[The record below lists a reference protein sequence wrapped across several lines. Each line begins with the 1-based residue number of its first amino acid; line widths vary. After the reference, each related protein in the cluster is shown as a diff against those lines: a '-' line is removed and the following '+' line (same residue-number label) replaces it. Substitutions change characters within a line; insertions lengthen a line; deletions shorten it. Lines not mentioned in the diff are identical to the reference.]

1 MAKHVL
7 SIEIGTLVT
16 KIVEIDYKKK
26 NPHVYRAVSFA
37 TPEGVIEDGVIR
49 DKDVLAVA
57 FRNELAEAGM
67 KERNVVFSIASSK
80 IATREVTLPN
90 VKENKIGALVQATAQ
105 EYFPIDLNDYTL
117 AYSLLETIKEGK
129 DKSYKVL
136 LLAAPDDLVDNY
148 YNFAKEMDFNI
159 EALDYFGNG
168 SMQVLKKE
176 IVLDYCA
183 CIQISGNTT
192 MINFMN
198 EGQQLMQRTIPQ
210 GIFNVAE
217 AMVLSE
223 DCMIEDMDTACEALC
238 RDKLVCRSLDYRGL
252 DDDDSIVSARMT
264 EEQWRQQEASKSA
277 RKVVTDAIGE
287 ILLSVDRVIDFF
299 KSKYQGV
306 ELTRI
311 YITGMGSK
319 VAGIEELFQ
328 SVLNVETQR
337 MEHLV
342 NVSFPRHFSEG
353 LYNQT
358 EYIAV
363 IGAAIGP
370 VGFKS
375 KNAAVAGAGADG
387 LRNAQLVFGLAV
399 ICAVAMSAFSLVTY
413 NTEKTRNDDLN
424 ARKASLSSINQV
436 FEENEG
442 IKSVYDQ
449 VNNLQT
455 STETQNENLNGLL
468 KQLEGSL
475 PRTMTVTFMQSSQDG
490 INLTITS
497 ETDISIARMLM
508 NLEALEM
515 RNKDGQMIPVLT
527 NISIPSVTASEED
540 DGSTVYNFTVS
551 AQYYQA
557 AQAAKAA
564 EEQKAAAA
572 AAENANTSDGTNN
585 N

>member
-7 SIEIGTLVT
+7 SIEIGTQVT

-67 KERNVVFSIASSK
+67 KEKSVVFSIASSK

-105 EYFPIDLNDYTL
+105 EYFPIDLTDYTL

-129 DKSYKVL
+129 EKSYKVL

-217 AMVLSE
+217 AMVLSNE
-223 DCMIEDMDTACEALC
+223 CMIEDMDTACEALC

-252 DDDDSIVSARMT
+252 DDDESIVSARMT
-264 EEQWRQQEASKSA
+264 EEQWKQQEASKSS

-287 ILLSVDRVIDFF
+287 ILLSVLRVIDFF

-306 ELTRI
+306 ELTSI
-311 YITGMGSK
+311 YITGMGCK
-319 VAGIEELFQ
+319 VAGIEELFENE
-328 SVLNVETQR
+328 LNIPTQR

-363 IGAAIGP
+363 VGAAIAP

-375 KNAAVAGAGADG
+375 KNVASSGAGADA

-399 ICAVAMSAFSLVTY
+399 ICAIAMSAFSFLQY
-413 NTEKTRNDDLN
+413 NTEKQKNDDLN
-424 ARKASLSSINQV
+424 ARKQSLAYINSV

-442 IKSVYDQ
+442 IKNVYDQ
-449 VNNLQT
+449 VNTIYNA
-455 STETQNENLNGLL
+455 TETQNENLNSLI
-468 KQLEGSL
+468 KQLEANL
-475 PRTMTVTFMQSSQDG
+475 PRTMTVSYLQSSQDG
-490 INLTITS
+490 INMTITS

-508 NLEALEM
+508 NLESMEM
-515 RNKDGQMIPVLT
+515 QNKDGQKIPVLT
-527 NISIPSVTASEED
+527 NISIPSVAASDAD
-540 DGSTVYNFTVS
+540 DGSTEYNFTVT
-551 AQYYQA
+551 AQYYQVAMAQSQEADASGA
-557 AQAAKAA
+557 A
-564 EEQKAAAA
+564 
-572 AAENANTSDGTNN
+572 N
-585 N
+585 

>member
-1 MAKHVL
+1 
-7 SIEIGTLVT
+7 
-16 KIVEIDYKKK
+16 VEIDYKKK
-26 NPHVYRAVSFA
+26 TPHVYRAVSFA

-67 KERNVVFSIASSK
+67 KEKSVVFSIASSK

-105 EYFPIDLNDYTL
+105 EYFPIDLNEYTL

-129 DKSYKVL
+129 NKSYKVL

-183 CIQISGNTT
+183 CIQISGSTT

-210 GIFNVAE
+210 GVFNIAE
-217 AMVLSE
+217 SMVLSE
-223 DCMIEDMDTACEALC
+223 ECMFEDMDAACEALC
-238 RDKLVCRSLDYRGL
+238 RDRLVCRSLDYRGL
-252 DDDDSIVSARMT
+252 DDDESVVSARMT
-264 EEQWRQQEASKSA
+264 EEQWRQQEASKSS
-277 RKVVTDAIGE
+277 RRVVTDAVGE
-287 ILLSVDRVIDFF
+287 ILLSTLRVIDFF

-306 ELTRI
+306 ELSSI
-311 YITGMGSK
+311 YITGMGCK
-319 VAGIEELFQ
+319 VAGIDELFTNE
-328 SVLNVETQR
+328 LHIPTQR

-363 IGAAIGP
+363 VGAAMAP

-375 KNAAVAGAGADG
+375 KNVTNAGGGAEA
-387 LRNAQLVFGLAV
+387 LRNAQLIFGLAV
-399 ICAVAMSAFSLVTY
+399 IASVAMAGWSFLQYNTAQQKNDELTARKSSLEYINQIYDENQQISGVKTQVDSIYSNTVAQNELLNSLV
-413 NTEKTRNDDLN
+413 
-424 ARKASLSSINQV
+424 S
-436 FEENEG
+436 
-442 IKSVYDQ
+442 
-449 VNNLQT
+449 
-455 STETQNENLNGLL
+455 
-468 KQLEGSL
+468 QLEECL
-475 PRTMTVTFMQSSQDG
+475 PRTMTVSFLQSDDNG
-490 INLTITS
+490 ITMTLEST
-497 ETDISIARMLM
+497 TDISIARLLM
-508 NLEALEM
+508 NLKELTIDKSVLEEL
-515 RNKDGQMIPVLT
+515 DFVSEDSDFPDQIPVLD
-527 NISIPSVTASEED
+527 NITIPSVSASEGD
-540 DGSTVYNFTVS
+540 DGNDVYSFSVT
-551 AQYYQA
+551 ADYYLSSYQTML
-557 AQAAKAA
+557 A
-564 EEQKAAAA
+564 EQAAAA
-572 AAENANTSDGTNN
+572 AAATSTDTSDETE
-585 N
+585 

>member
-7 SIEIGTLVT
+7 SIEIGTQVT

-67 KERNVVFSIASSK
+67 KEKSVVFSIASSK

-129 DKSYKVL
+129 EKSYKVL

-217 AMVLSE
+217 AMVLSDE
-223 DCMIEDMDTACEALC
+223 CMIEDMDTACEALC

-252 DDDDSIVSARMT
+252 DDDESIVSARMT
-264 EEQWRQQEASKSA
+264 EEQWRQQEASKSS

-287 ILLSVDRVIDFF
+287 ILLSVLRVIDFF
-299 KSKYQGV
+299 KSKHQGV
-306 ELTRI
+306 ELTSI
-311 YITGMGSK
+311 YITGMGCK
-319 VAGIEELFQ
+319 VAGIEDLFENEL
-328 SVLNVETQR
+328 NIPTQR

-363 IGAAIGP
+363 VGAAIAP

-375 KNAAVAGAGADG
+375 KNVATSGSGAEA

-399 ICAVAMSAFSLVTY
+399 ICAIAMSAFAFLQY
-413 NTEKTRNDDLN
+413 NTEKQKNDDLN
-424 ARKASLSSINQV
+424 ARKQSLAYINSV

-442 IKSVYDQ
+442 IKNVYSQ
-449 VNNLQT
+449 VNSLYNA
-455 STETQNENLNGLL
+455 TETQNENLNSLI
-468 KQLEGSL
+468 KQLEANL
-475 PRTMTVTFMQSSQDG
+475 PRTMTVSFLQSNDDG
-490 INLTITS
+490 INMTITS

-508 NLEALEM
+508 NLESMEM
-515 RNKDGQMIPVLT
+515 VDKDGQKIPVLT
-527 NISIPSVTASEED
+527 NISIPSVTAADGD
-540 DGSTVYNFTVS
+540 DGSTVYNFSVS
-551 AQYYQA
+551 AQYYQVVQA
-557 AQAAKAA
+557 LVQEAANAIDQSAQASASP
-564 EEQKAAAA
+564 
-572 AAENANTSDGTNN
+572 AN
-585 N
+585 

>member
-551 AQYYQA
+551 AQYYQV

-572 AAENANTSDGTNN
+572 TAENANTSDGTNN

>member
-7 SIEIGTLVT
+7 SIEIGTQVT
-16 KIVEIDYKKK
+16 KIVDIDSKKK
-26 NPHVYRAVSFA
+26 NPHVYRAVRFA

-67 KERNVVFSIASSK
+67 KEKSVVFSIASSK

-105 EYFPIDLNDYTL
+105 EYFPIDLTDYTL

-129 DKSYKVL
+129 EKSYKVL

-217 AMVLSE
+217 AMVLSNE
-223 DCMIEDMDTACEALC
+223 CMIEDMDTACEALC

-252 DDDDSIVSARMT
+252 DDDESIVSARMT
-264 EEQWRQQEASKSA
+264 EEQWRQQEASKSS

-287 ILLSVDRVIDFF
+287 ILLSVLRVIDFF

-306 ELTRI
+306 ELTSI
-311 YITGMGSK
+311 YITGMGCK
-319 VAGIEELFQ
+319 VAGIEELFENE
-328 SVLNVETQR
+328 LNIPTQR

-363 IGAAIGP
+363 VGAAIAP

-375 KNAAVAGAGADG
+375 KNVTTSGAGADA

-399 ICAVAMSAFSLVTY
+399 ICAIAMSTFSFLQY
-413 NTEKTRNDDLN
+413 NTEKQKNDDLN
-424 ARKASLSSINQV
+424 ARKQSLSYINSV

-442 IKSVYDQ
+442 IKNVYSQ
-449 VNNLQT
+449 VSSLYNA
-455 STETQNENLNGLL
+455 TETQNENLNSLV
-468 KQLEGSL
+468 KQLEANL
-475 PRTMTVTFMQSSQDG
+475 PRTMTVSFLQSNDDG
-490 INLTITS
+490 INMTITS

-508 NLEALEM
+508 NLESMEM
-515 RNKDGQMIPVLT
+515 EDKDGQKIPVLT
-527 NISIPSVTASEED
+527 NISIPAVTAADAD
-540 DGSTVYNFTVS
+540 DGSTEYNFTVS
-551 AQYYQA
+551 AQYYQVVQ
-557 AQAAKAA
+557 AQAAQ
-564 EEQKAAAA
+564 EAAAGT
-572 AAENANTSDGTNN
+572 AN
-585 N
+585 

>member
-7 SIEIGTLVT
+7 SIEIGTQVT

-67 KERNVVFSIASSK
+67 KEKSVVFSIASSK

-129 DKSYKVL
+129 EKSYKVL

-217 AMVLSE
+217 AMVLSDE
-223 DCMIEDMDTACEALC
+223 CMIEDMDTACEALC

-252 DDDDSIVSARMT
+252 DDDESIVSARMT
-264 EEQWRQQEASKSA
+264 EEQWRQQEASKSS

-287 ILLSVDRVIDFF
+287 ILLSVLRVIDFF
-299 KSKYQGV
+299 KSKHQGV
-306 ELTRI
+306 ELTSI
-311 YITGMGSK
+311 YITGMGCK
-319 VAGIEELFQ
+319 VAGIEELFENE
-328 SVLNVETQR
+328 LNIPTQR

-363 IGAAIGP
+363 VGAAIAP

-375 KNAAVAGAGADG
+375 KNVASSGSGADA

-399 ICAVAMSAFSLVTY
+399 ICAIAMSAFAFLQY
-413 NTEKTRNDDLN
+413 NTEKQKNDDLN
-424 ARKASLSSINQV
+424 ARKQSLSYINSV

-442 IKSVYDQ
+442 IKNVYSQ
-449 VNNLQT
+449 VNSLYNA
-455 STETQNENLNGLL
+455 TETQNENLNSLI
-468 KQLEGSL
+468 KQLEANL
-475 PRTMTVTFMQSSQDG
+475 PRTMTVSFLQSNDDG
-490 INLTITS
+490 INMTITS

-508 NLEALEM
+508 NLESMEM
-515 RNKDGQMIPVLT
+515 VDKDGQKIPVLT
-527 NISIPSVTASEED
+527 NISIPSVTAADGD
-540 DGSTVYNFTVS
+540 DGSTVYNFSVS
-551 AQYYQA
+551 AQYYQVVQA
-557 AQAAKAA
+557 LAQ
-564 EEQKAAAA
+564 E
-572 AAENANTSDGTNN
+572 AENASAQSAQASASPAN
-585 N
+585 

>member
-67 KERNVVFSIASSK
+67 KEKNVVFSIASSK

-252 DDDDSIVSARMT
+252 DDDESIVSARMT

-319 VAGIEELFQ
+319 VVGIEELFQ

-475 PRTMTVTFMQSSQDG
+475 PRTMTVSFMQSSQDG

-551 AQYYQA
+551 AQYYQV

>member
-7 SIEIGTLVT
+7 SIEIGTQVT

-67 KERNVVFSIASSK
+67 KEKSVVFSIASSK

-129 DKSYKVL
+129 EKSYKVL

-217 AMVLSE
+217 AMVLRDE
-223 DCMIEDMDTACEALC
+223 CMIEDMDTACEALC

-252 DDDDSIVSARMT
+252 DDDESIVSARMT
-264 EEQWRQQEASKSA
+264 EEQWRQQEASKSS

-287 ILLSVDRVIDFF
+287 ILLSVLRVIDFF
-299 KSKYQGV
+299 KSKHQGV
-306 ELTRI
+306 ELTSI
-311 YITGMGSK
+311 YITGMGCK
-319 VAGIEELFQ
+319 VAGIEELFENE
-328 SVLNVETQR
+328 LNIPTQR

-363 IGAAIGP
+363 VGAAIAP

-375 KNAAVAGAGADG
+375 KNAESSGSGADA

-399 ICAVAMSAFSLVTY
+399 ICAIAMSAFAFLQY
-413 NTEKTRNDDLN
+413 NTEKQKNDDLN
-424 ARKASLSSINQV
+424 ARKQSLSYINSV

-442 IKSVYDQ
+442 IKNVYSQ
-449 VNNLQT
+449 VNSLYNA
-455 STETQNENLNGLL
+455 TETQNENLNSLI
-468 KQLEGSL
+468 KQLEANL
-475 PRTMTVTFMQSSQDG
+475 PRTMTVSFLQSNDDG
-490 INLTITS
+490 INMTITS

-508 NLEALEM
+508 NLESMEM
-515 RNKDGQMIPVLT
+515 VDKDGQKIPVLT
-527 NISIPSVTASEED
+527 NISIPSVTAADGD
-540 DGSTVYNFTVS
+540 DGSTVYNFSVS
-551 AQYYQA
+551 AQYYQVVQA
-557 AQAAKAA
+557 LAQ
-564 EEQKAAAA
+564 E
-572 AAENANTSDGTNN
+572 AENASAQSAQASASPAN
-585 N
+585 

>member
-67 KERNVVFSIASSK
+67 KEKNVVFSIASSK

-572 AAENANTSDGTNN
+572 AAENANTSNGTNN

>member
-7 SIEIGTLVT
+7 SIEIGTQVT

-67 KERNVVFSIASSK
+67 KEKSVVFSIASSK

-129 DKSYKVL
+129 EKSYKVL

-217 AMVLSE
+217 AMVLSDE
-223 DCMIEDMDTACEALC
+223 CMIEDMDTACEALC

-252 DDDDSIVSARMT
+252 DDDESIVSARMT
-264 EEQWRQQEASKSA
+264 EEQWRQQEASKSS

-287 ILLSVDRVIDFF
+287 ILLSVLRVIDFF
-299 KSKYQGV
+299 KSKHQGV
-306 ELTRI
+306 ELTSI
-311 YITGMGSK
+311 YITGMGCK
-319 VAGIEELFQ
+319 VAGIEDLFENEL
-328 SVLNVETQR
+328 NIPTQR

-363 IGAAIGP
+363 VGAAIAP

-375 KNAAVAGAGADG
+375 KNVATSGSGADA

-399 ICAVAMSAFSLVTY
+399 ICAIAMSAFAFLQY
-413 NTEKTRNDDLN
+413 NTEKQKNDDLN
-424 ARKASLSSINQV
+424 ARKQSLSYINSV

-442 IKSVYDQ
+442 IKNVYSQ
-449 VNNLQT
+449 VNSLYNA
-455 STETQNENLNGLL
+455 TETQNENLNSLI
-468 KQLEGSL
+468 KQLEANL
-475 PRTMTVTFMQSSQDG
+475 PRTMTVSFLQSNDDG
-490 INLTITS
+490 INMTITS

-508 NLEALEM
+508 NLESMEM
-515 RNKDGQMIPVLT
+515 VDKDGQKIPVLT
-527 NISIPSVTASEED
+527 NISIPSVTAADGD
-540 DGSTVYNFTVS
+540 DGSTVYNFSVS
-551 AQYYQA
+551 AQYYQVVQELVQEA
-557 AQAAKAA
+557 ANAIDQSAQASASP
-564 EEQKAAAA
+564 
-572 AAENANTSDGTNN
+572 AN
-585 N
+585 

>member
-7 SIEIGTLVT
+7 SIEIGTQVT

-67 KERNVVFSIASSK
+67 KEKSVVFSIASSK

-129 DKSYKVL
+129 EKSYKVL

-217 AMVLSE
+217 AMVLSDE
-223 DCMIEDMDTACEALC
+223 CMIEDMDTACEALC

-252 DDDDSIVSARMT
+252 DDDESIVSARMT
-264 EEQWRQQEASKSA
+264 EEQWRQQEASKSS

-287 ILLSVDRVIDFF
+287 ILLSVLRVIDFF
-299 KSKYQGV
+299 KSKHQGI
-306 ELTRI
+306 ELTSI
-311 YITGMGSK
+311 YITGMGCK
-319 VAGIEELFQ
+319 VAGIEDLFENEL
-328 SVLNVETQR
+328 NIPTQR

-363 IGAAIGP
+363 VGAAIAP

-375 KNAAVAGAGADG
+375 KNVSSSGAGADA

-399 ICAVAMSAFSLVTY
+399 ICAIAMSAFAFLQY
-413 NTEKTRNDDLN
+413 NTEKQKNDDLN
-424 ARKASLSSINQV
+424 ARKQSLAYINSV

-442 IKSVYDQ
+442 IKNVYSQ
-449 VNNLQT
+449 VNSLYNA
-455 STETQNENLNGLL
+455 TETQNENLNSLI
-468 KQLEGSL
+468 KQLEANL
-475 PRTMTVTFMQSSQDG
+475 PRTMTVSFLQSNDDG
-490 INLTITS
+490 INMTITS

-508 NLEALEM
+508 NLESMEM
-515 RNKDGQMIPVLT
+515 VDKDGQKIPVLT
-527 NISIPSVTASEED
+527 NISIPSVTAADGD
-540 DGSTVYNFTVS
+540 DGSTVYNFSVS
-551 AQYYQA
+551 AQYYQVVQA
-557 AQAAKAA
+557 MVQEAANAIDQSAQASASP
-564 EEQKAAAA
+564 
-572 AAENANTSDGTNN
+572 AN
-585 N
+585 

>member
-7 SIEIGTLVT
+7 SIEIGTQVT

-67 KERNVVFSIASSK
+67 KEKSVVFSIASSK

-129 DKSYKVL
+129 EKSYKVL

-217 AMVLSE
+217 AMVLSDE
-223 DCMIEDMDTACEALC
+223 CMIEDMDTACEALC

-252 DDDDSIVSARMT
+252 DDDESIVSARMT
-264 EEQWRQQEASKSA
+264 EEQWRQQEASKSS

-287 ILLSVDRVIDFF
+287 ILLSVLRVIDFF
-299 KSKYQGV
+299 KSKHQGV
-306 ELTRI
+306 ELTSI
-311 YITGMGSK
+311 YITGMGCK
-319 VAGIEELFQ
+319 VAGIEELFENE
-328 SVLNVETQR
+328 LNIPTQR

-363 IGAAIGP
+363 VGAAIAP

-375 KNAAVAGAGADG
+375 KNVASSGSGADA

-399 ICAVAMSAFSLVTY
+399 ICAIAMSAFAFLQY
-413 NTEKTRNDDLN
+413 NTEKQKNDDLN
-424 ARKASLSSINQV
+424 ARKQSLSYINSV

-442 IKSVYDQ
+442 IKNVYSQ
-449 VNNLQT
+449 VNSLYNA
-455 STETQNENLNGLL
+455 TETQNENLNSLI
-468 KQLEGSL
+468 KQLEANL
-475 PRTMTVTFMQSSQDG
+475 PRTMTVSFLQSNDDG
-490 INLTITS
+490 INMTITS

-508 NLEALEM
+508 NLESMEM
-515 RNKDGQMIPVLT
+515 VDKDGQKIPVLT
-527 NISIPSVTASEED
+527 NISIPSVTAADGD
-540 DGSTVYNFTVS
+540 DGSTVYNFSVS
-551 AQYYQA
+551 AQYYQVVQA
-557 AQAAKAA
+557 MVQEAANAIDQSAQASASP
-564 EEQKAAAA
+564 
-572 AAENANTSDGTNN
+572 AN
-585 N
+585 

>member
-7 SIEIGTLVT
+7 SIEIGTQVT

-67 KERNVVFSIASSK
+67 KEKSVVFSIASSK

-129 DKSYKVL
+129 EKSYKVL

-217 AMVLSE
+217 AMVLSDE
-223 DCMIEDMDTACEALC
+223 CMIEDMDTACEALC

-252 DDDDSIVSARMT
+252 DDDESIVSARMT
-264 EEQWRQQEASKSA
+264 EEQWKQQEASKSS

-287 ILLSVDRVIDFF
+287 ILLSVLRVIDFF
-299 KSKYQGV
+299 KSKHQGV
-306 ELTRI
+306 ELTSI
-311 YITGMGSK
+311 YITGMGCK
-319 VAGIEELFQ
+319 VAGIEELFENE
-328 SVLNVETQR
+328 LNIPTQR

-363 IGAAIGP
+363 VGAAIAP
-370 VGFKS
+370 VGFKP
-375 KNAAVAGAGADG
+375 KNAASSGSGADA

-399 ICAVAMSAFSLVTY
+399 ICAIAMSAFAFLQY
-413 NTEKTRNDDLN
+413 NTEKQKNDDLN
-424 ARKASLSSINQV
+424 ARKQSLSYINSV

-442 IKSVYDQ
+442 IKNVYSQ
-449 VNNLQT
+449 VNSLYNA
-455 STETQNENLNGLL
+455 TETQNENLNSLI
-468 KQLEGSL
+468 KQLEANL
-475 PRTMTVTFMQSSQDG
+475 PRTMTVSFLQSNDDG
-490 INLTITS
+490 INMTITS

-508 NLEALEM
+508 NLESMEM
-515 RNKDGQMIPVLT
+515 VDKDGQKIPVLT
-527 NISIPSVTASEED
+527 NISIPSVTAADGD
-540 DGSTVYNFTVS
+540 DGSTVYNFSVS
-551 AQYYQA
+551 AQYYQVVQA
-557 AQAAKAA
+557 MVQEAANAIDQSAQASASP
-564 EEQKAAAA
+564 
-572 AAENANTSDGTNN
+572 AN
-585 N
+585 

>member
-7 SIEIGTLVT
+7 SIEIGTQVT

-67 KERNVVFSIASSK
+67 KEKSVVFSIASSK

-129 DKSYKVL
+129 EKSYKVL

-217 AMVLSE
+217 AMVLSDE
-223 DCMIEDMDTACEALC
+223 CMIEDMDTACEALC

-252 DDDDSIVSARMT
+252 DDDESIVSARMT
-264 EEQWRQQEASKSA
+264 EEQWRQQEASKSS

-287 ILLSVDRVIDFF
+287 ILLSVLRVIDFF
-299 KSKYQGV
+299 KSKHQGV
-306 ELTRI
+306 ELTSI
-311 YITGMGSK
+311 YITGMGCK
-319 VAGIEELFQ
+319 VAGIEDLFENEL
-328 SVLNVETQR
+328 NIPTQR

-363 IGAAIGP
+363 VGAAIAP

-375 KNAAVAGAGADG
+375 KNVATSGAGADA

-399 ICAVAMSAFSLVTY
+399 ICAIAMSAFAFLQY
-413 NTEKTRNDDLN
+413 NTEKQKNDDLN
-424 ARKASLSSINQV
+424 ARKQSLAYINSV

-442 IKSVYDQ
+442 IKNVYSQ
-449 VNNLQT
+449 VNSLYNA
-455 STETQNENLNGLL
+455 TETQNENLNSLI
-468 KQLEGSL
+468 KQLEANL
-475 PRTMTVTFMQSSQDG
+475 PRTMTVSFLQSKDDG
-490 INLTITS
+490 INMTITS

-508 NLEALEM
+508 NLESMEM
-515 RNKDGQMIPVLT
+515 VDKDGQKIPVLT
-527 NISIPSVTASEED
+527 NISIPSVTAADGD
-540 DGSTVYNFTVS
+540 DGSTVYNFSVS
-551 AQYYQA
+551 AQYYQVVQA
-557 AQAAKAA
+557 LAQ
-564 EEQKAAAA
+564 E
-572 AAENANTSDGTNN
+572 AENASAQSAQASASPAN
-585 N
+585 

>member
-7 SIEIGTLVT
+7 SIEIGTQVT

-67 KERNVVFSIASSK
+67 KEKSVVFSIASSK

-105 EYFPIDLNDYTL
+105 EYFPIDLTDYTL

-129 DKSYKVL
+129 EKSYKVL

-148 YNFAKEMDFNI
+148 HNFAKEMDFNI

-217 AMVLSE
+217 AMVLSDE
-223 DCMIEDMDTACEALC
+223 CMIEDMDTACEALC

-252 DDDDSIVSARMT
+252 DDDESIVSARMT
-264 EEQWRQQEASKSA
+264 EEQWRQQEASKSS

-287 ILLSVDRVIDFF
+287 ILLSVLRVIDFF

-306 ELTRI
+306 ELTSI
-311 YITGMGSK
+311 YITGMGCK
-319 VAGIEELFQ
+319 VAGIEELFENE
-328 SVLNVETQR
+328 LNIPTQR

-363 IGAAIGP
+363 VGAAIAP

-375 KNAAVAGAGADG
+375 KNVTTSGAGADA

-399 ICAVAMSAFSLVTY
+399 ICAIAMSTFSFLQY
-413 NTEKTRNDDLN
+413 NTEKQKNDDLN
-424 ARKASLSSINQV
+424 ARKQSLSYINSV

-442 IKSVYDQ
+442 IKSVYSQ
-449 VNNLQT
+449 VSSLYNA
-455 STETQNENLNGLL
+455 TETQNENLNSLV
-468 KQLEGSL
+468 KQLEANL
-475 PRTMTVTFMQSSQDG
+475 PRTMTVSFLQSNDDG
-490 INLTITS
+490 INMTITS

-508 NLEALEM
+508 NLESMEM
-515 RNKDGQMIPVLT
+515 EDKDGQKIPVLT
-527 NISIPSVTASEED
+527 NISIPAVTAADAD
-540 DGSTVYNFTVS
+540 DGSTEYNFTVS
-551 AQYYQA
+551 AQYYQVVQ
-557 AQAAKAA
+557 AQAAQ
-564 EEQKAAAA
+564 EAAAGT
-572 AAENANTSDGTNN
+572 AN
-585 N
+585 

>member
-551 AQYYQA
+551 AQYYQV

>member
-7 SIEIGTLVT
+7 SIEIGTQVT

-67 KERNVVFSIASSK
+67 KEKSVVFSIASSK

-129 DKSYKVL
+129 EKSYKVL

-217 AMVLSE
+217 AMVLSDE
-223 DCMIEDMDTACEALC
+223 CMIEDMDTACEALC

-252 DDDDSIVSARMT
+252 DDDESIVSARMT
-264 EEQWRQQEASKSA
+264 EEQWRQQEASKSS

-287 ILLSVDRVIDFF
+287 ILLSVLRVIDFF
-299 KSKYQGV
+299 KSKHQGV
-306 ELTRI
+306 ELTSI
-311 YITGMGSK
+311 YITGMGCK
-319 VAGIEELFQ
+319 VAGIEDLFENEL
-328 SVLNVETQR
+328 NIPTQR

-363 IGAAIGP
+363 VGAAIAP

-375 KNAAVAGAGADG
+375 KNVATSGAGADA
-387 LRNAQLVFGLAV
+387 LHNAQLVFGLAV
-399 ICAVAMSAFSLVTY
+399 ICAIAMSAFAFLQY
-413 NTEKTRNDDLN
+413 NTEKQKNDDLN
-424 ARKASLSSINQV
+424 ARKQSLAYINSV

-442 IKSVYDQ
+442 IKNVYSQ
-449 VNNLQT
+449 VNSLYNA
-455 STETQNENLNGLL
+455 TETQNENLNSLI
-468 KQLEGSL
+468 KQLEANL
-475 PRTMTVTFMQSSQDG
+475 PRTMTVSFLQSKDDG
-490 INLTITS
+490 INMTITS

-508 NLEALEM
+508 NLESMEM
-515 RNKDGQMIPVLT
+515 VDKDGQKIPVLT
-527 NISIPSVTASEED
+527 NISIPSVTAADGD
-540 DGSTVYNFTVS
+540 DGSTVYNFSVS
-551 AQYYQA
+551 AQYYQVV
-557 AQAAKAA
+557 QALVQ
-564 EEQKAAAA
+564 E
-572 AAENANTSDGTNN
+572 AENASAQSAQASASPAN
-585 N
+585 

>member
-7 SIEIGTLVT
+7 SIEIGTQVT

-67 KERNVVFSIASSK
+67 KEKSVVFSIASSK

-105 EYFPIDLNDYTL
+105 EYFPIDLTDYTL

-129 DKSYKVL
+129 EKSYKVL

-217 AMVLSE
+217 AMVLSDE
-223 DCMIEDMDTACEALC
+223 CMIEDMDTACEALC

-252 DDDDSIVSARMT
+252 DDDESIVSARMT
-264 EEQWRQQEASKSA
+264 EEQWRQQEASKSS

-287 ILLSVDRVIDFF
+287 ILLSVLRVIDFF

-306 ELTRI
+306 ELTSI
-311 YITGMGSK
+311 YITGMGCK
-319 VAGIEELFQ
+319 VAGIEDLFENEL
-328 SVLNVETQR
+328 NIPTQR

-363 IGAAIGP
+363 VGAAIAP

-375 KNAAVAGAGADG
+375 KNVTTSGAGADA

-399 ICAVAMSAFSLVTY
+399 ICAIAMSTFSFLQY
-413 NTEKTRNDDLN
+413 NTEKQKNDDLN
-424 ARKASLSSINQV
+424 ARKQSLSYINSV

-442 IKSVYDQ
+442 IKNVYSQ
-449 VNNLQT
+449 VSSLYNA
-455 STETQNENLNGLL
+455 TETQNENLNSLV
-468 KQLEGSL
+468 KQLEANL
-475 PRTMTVTFMQSSQDG
+475 PRTMTVSFLQSNDDG
-490 INLTITS
+490 INMTITS

-508 NLEALEM
+508 NLESMEM
-515 RNKDGQMIPVLT
+515 EDKDGQKIPVLT
-527 NISIPSVTASEED
+527 NISIPAVTAADAD
-540 DGSTVYNFTVS
+540 DGSTEYNFTVS
-551 AQYYQA
+551 AQYYQVVQ
-557 AQAAKAA
+557 AQAAQ
-564 EEQKAAAA
+564 EAAAGT
-572 AAENANTSDGTNN
+572 AN
-585 N
+585 

>member
-7 SIEIGTLVT
+7 SIEIGTQVT

-67 KERNVVFSIASSK
+67 KEKSVVFSIASSK

-129 DKSYKVL
+129 EKSYKVL

-217 AMVLSE
+217 AMVLSDE
-223 DCMIEDMDTACEALC
+223 CMIEDMDTACEALC

-252 DDDDSIVSARMT
+252 DDDESIVSARMT
-264 EEQWRQQEASKSA
+264 EEQWRQQEASKSS

-287 ILLSVDRVIDFF
+287 ILLSVLRVIDFF
-299 KSKYQGV
+299 KSKHQGV
-306 ELTRI
+306 ELTSI
-311 YITGMGSK
+311 YITGMGCK
-319 VAGIEELFQ
+319 VAGIEELFENE
-328 SVLNVETQR
+328 LNIPTQR

-363 IGAAIGP
+363 VGAAISP
-370 VGFKS
+370 VVFKS
-375 KNAAVAGAGADG
+375 KNAACSLSGADA

-399 ICAVAMSAFSLVTY
+399 ICAIAMSAFAFLQY
-413 NTEKTRNDDLN
+413 NTEKQKNDDLN
-424 ARKASLSSINQV
+424 ARKQSLSYINSV

-442 IKSVYDQ
+442 IKNVYSQ
-449 VNNLQT
+449 VNSLYNA
-455 STETQNENLNGLL
+455 TETQNENLNSLI
-468 KQLEGSL
+468 KQLEANL
-475 PRTMTVTFMQSSQDG
+475 PRTMTVSFLQSNDDG
-490 INLTITS
+490 INMTITS

-508 NLEALEM
+508 NLESMEM
-515 RNKDGQMIPVLT
+515 VDKDGQKIPVLT
-527 NISIPSVTASEED
+527 NISIPSVTAADGD
-540 DGSTVYNFTVS
+540 DGSTVYNFSVS
-551 AQYYQA
+551 AQYYQVVQA
-557 AQAAKAA
+557 LAQ
-564 EEQKAAAA
+564 E
-572 AAENANTSDGTNN
+572 AENASAQSAQASASPAN
-585 N
+585 

>member
-7 SIEIGTLVT
+7 SIEIGTQVT

-67 KERNVVFSIASSK
+67 KEKSVVFSIASSK

-129 DKSYKVL
+129 EKSYKVL

-217 AMVLSE
+217 AMVLSDE
-223 DCMIEDMDTACEALC
+223 CMIEDMDTACEALC

-252 DDDDSIVSARMT
+252 DDDESIVSARMT
-264 EEQWRQQEASKSA
+264 EEQWRQQEASKSS

-287 ILLSVDRVIDFF
+287 ILLSVLRVIDFF
-299 KSKYQGV
+299 KSKHQGV
-306 ELTRI
+306 ELTSI
-311 YITGMGSK
+311 YITGMGCK
-319 VAGIEELFQ
+319 VAGIEDLFENEL
-328 SVLNVETQR
+328 NIPTQR

-363 IGAAIGP
+363 VGAAIAP

-375 KNAAVAGAGADG
+375 KNVATSGAGADA

-399 ICAVAMSAFSLVTY
+399 ICAIAMSAFAFLQY
-413 NTEKTRNDDLN
+413 NTEKQKNDDLN
-424 ARKASLSSINQV
+424 ARKQSLAYINSV

-442 IKSVYDQ
+442 IKNVYSQ
-449 VNNLQT
+449 VNSLYNA
-455 STETQNENLNGLL
+455 TETQNENLNSLI
-468 KQLEGSL
+468 KQLEANL
-475 PRTMTVTFMQSSQDG
+475 PRTMTVSFLQSKDDG
-490 INLTITS
+490 INMTIAS

-508 NLEALEM
+508 NLESMEM
-515 RNKDGQMIPVLT
+515 VDKDGQKIPVLT
-527 NISIPSVTASEED
+527 NISIPSVTAADGD
-540 DGSTVYNFTVS
+540 DGSTVYNFSVS
-551 AQYYQA
+551 AQYYQVVQA
-557 AQAAKAA
+557 LAQ
-564 EEQKAAAA
+564 E
-572 AAENANTSDGTNN
+572 AENASAQSAQASASPAN
-585 N
+585 

>member
-7 SIEIGTLVT
+7 SIEIGTQVT

-67 KERNVVFSIASSK
+67 KEKNVVFSIASSK

-105 EYFPIDLNDYTL
+105 EYFPIDLTDYTL

-129 DKSYKVL
+129 EKSYKVL

-217 AMVLSE
+217 AMVLSNE
-223 DCMIEDMDTACEALC
+223 CMIEDMDTACEALC

-252 DDDDSIVSARMT
+252 DDDESIVSARMT
-264 EEQWRQQEASKSA
+264 EEQWRQQEASKSS

-287 ILLSVDRVIDFF
+287 ILLSVLRVIDFF

-306 ELTRI
+306 ELTSI
-311 YITGMGSK
+311 YITGMGCK
-319 VAGIEELFQ
+319 VAGIEELFENE
-328 SVLNVETQR
+328 LNIPTQR

-363 IGAAIGP
+363 VGAAIAP

-375 KNAAVAGAGADG
+375 KNVTTSGAGADA

-399 ICAVAMSAFSLVTY
+399 ICAIAMSTFSFLQY
-413 NTEKTRNDDLN
+413 NTEKQKNDDLN
-424 ARKASLSSINQV
+424 ARKQSLSYINSV

-442 IKSVYDQ
+442 IKNVYSQ
-449 VNNLQT
+449 VSSLYNA
-455 STETQNENLNGLL
+455 TETQNENLNSLV
-468 KQLEGSL
+468 KQLEANL
-475 PRTMTVTFMQSSQDG
+475 PRTMTVSFLQSNDDG
-490 INLTITS
+490 INMTITS

-508 NLEALEM
+508 NLESMEM
-515 RNKDGQMIPVLT
+515 EDKDGQKIPVLT
-527 NISIPSVTASEED
+527 NISIPAVTAADAD
-540 DGSTVYNFTVS
+540 DGSTEYNFTVS
-551 AQYYQA
+551 AQYYQVVQ
-557 AQAAKAA
+557 AQAAQ
-564 EEQKAAAA
+564 EAAAGT
-572 AAENANTSDGTNN
+572 AN
-585 N
+585 

>member
-7 SIEIGTLVT
+7 SIEIGTQVT

-67 KERNVVFSIASSK
+67 KEKSVVFSIASSK

-105 EYFPIDLNDYTL
+105 EYFPIDLTDYTL

-129 DKSYKVL
+129 EKSYKVL

-217 AMVLSE
+217 AMVLSDE
-223 DCMIEDMDTACEALC
+223 CMIEDMDTACEALC

-252 DDDDSIVSARMT
+252 DDDESIVSARMT
-264 EEQWRQQEASKSA
+264 EEQWRQQEASKSS

-287 ILLSVDRVIDFF
+287 ILLSVLRVIDFF

-306 ELTRI
+306 ELTSI
-311 YITGMGSK
+311 YITGMGCK
-319 VAGIEELFQ
+319 VAGIEELFENE
-328 SVLNVETQR
+328 LNIPTQR

-363 IGAAIGP
+363 VGAAIAP

-375 KNAAVAGAGADG
+375 KNVTTSGAGADA

-399 ICAVAMSAFSLVTY
+399 ICAIAMSTFSFLQY
-413 NTEKTRNDDLN
+413 NTEKQKNDDLN
-424 ARKASLSSINQV
+424 ARKQSLSYINSV

-442 IKSVYDQ
+442 IKSVYSQ
-449 VNNLQT
+449 VSSLYNA
-455 STETQNENLNGLL
+455 TETQNENLNSLV
-468 KQLEGSL
+468 KQLEANL
-475 PRTMTVTFMQSSQDG
+475 PRTMTVSFLQSNDDG
-490 INLTITS
+490 INMTITS

-508 NLEALEM
+508 NLESMEM
-515 RNKDGQMIPVLT
+515 EDKDGQKIPVLT
-527 NISIPSVTASEED
+527 NISIPAVTAADAD
-540 DGSTVYNFTVS
+540 DGSTEYNFTVS
-551 AQYYQA
+551 AQYYQVVQ
-557 AQAAKAA
+557 AQAAQ
-564 EEQKAAAA
+564 EAAAGT
-572 AAENANTSDGTNN
+572 AN
-585 N
+585 

>member
-7 SIEIGTLVT
+7 SIEIGTQVT

-67 KERNVVFSIASSK
+67 KEKSVVFSIASSK

-90 VKENKIGALVQATAQ
+90 VKENKIGDLVRATAQ

-129 DKSYKVL
+129 EKSYKVL

-148 YNFAKEMDFNI
+148 YNFAQEMDFNI

-223 DCMIEDMDTACEALC
+223 ECMIDDMDAACEALC
-238 RDKLVCRSLDYRGL
+238 RDKLVCRSLDYKGL

-264 EEQWRQQEASKSA
+264 EEQWRQQEASKSS

-287 ILLSVDRVIDFF
+287 ILLSVLRVIDFF

-306 ELTRI
+306 ELTSI
-311 YITGMGSK
+311 YITGMGCK
-319 VAGIEELFQ
+319 VSGIEELF
-328 SVLNVETQR
+328 SNELNIPTQR

-363 IGAAIGP
+363 VGAAIAP

-375 KNAAVAGAGADG
+375 KNAATSGAGSDA

-399 ICAVAMSAFSLVTY
+399 ICAVAMSDRKS
-413 NTEKTRNDDLN
+413 TRLN
-424 ARKASLSSINQV
+424 SSH
-436 FEENEG
+436 
-442 IKSVYDQ
+442 
-449 VNNLQT
+449 
-455 STETQNENLNGLL
+455 
-468 KQLEGSL
+468 
-475 PRTMTVTFMQSSQDG
+475 
-490 INLTITS
+490 
-497 ETDISIARMLM
+497 
-508 NLEALEM
+508 
-515 RNKDGQMIPVLT
+515 
-527 NISIPSVTASEED
+527 
-540 DGSTVYNFTVS
+540 
-551 AQYYQA
+551 
-557 AQAAKAA
+557 
-564 EEQKAAAA
+564 
-572 AAENANTSDGTNN
+572 
-585 N
+585 

>member
-7 SIEIGTLVT
+7 SIEIGTQVT

-67 KERNVVFSIASSK
+67 KEKSVVFSIASSK

-129 DKSYKVL
+129 EKSYKVL

-217 AMVLSE
+217 AMVLSDE
-223 DCMIEDMDTACEALC
+223 CMIEDMDTACEALC

-252 DDDDSIVSARMT
+252 DDDESIVSARMT
-264 EEQWRQQEASKSA
+264 EEQWRQQEASKSS

-287 ILLSVDRVIDFF
+287 ILLSVLRVIDFF
-299 KSKYQGV
+299 KSKHQGV
-306 ELTRI
+306 ELTSI
-311 YITGMGSK
+311 YITGMGCK
-319 VAGIEELFQ
+319 VAGIEELFENE
-328 SVLNVETQR
+328 LNIPTQR

-363 IGAAIGP
+363 VGAAIAP

-375 KNAAVAGAGADG
+375 KNVASSGSGADA

-399 ICAVAMSAFSLVTY
+399 ICAIAMSAFAFLQY
-413 NTEKTRNDDLN
+413 NTEKQKNDDLN
-424 ARKASLSSINQV
+424 ARKQSLSYITSV

-442 IKSVYDQ
+442 IKNVYSQ
-449 VNNLQT
+449 VNSLYNA
-455 STETQNENLNGLL
+455 TETQNENLNSLI
-468 KQLEGSL
+468 KQLEANL
-475 PRTMTVTFMQSSQDG
+475 PRTMTVSFLQSNDDG
-490 INLTITS
+490 INMTITS

-508 NLEALEM
+508 NLESMEM
-515 RNKDGQMIPVLT
+515 VDKDGQKIPVLT
-527 NISIPSVTASEED
+527 NISIPSVTAADGD
-540 DGSTVYNFTVS
+540 DGSTVYNFSVS
-551 AQYYQA
+551 AQYYQVVQA
-557 AQAAKAA
+557 MVQEAANAIDQSAQASASP
-564 EEQKAAAA
+564 
-572 AAENANTSDGTNN
+572 AN
-585 N
+585 

>member
-7 SIEIGTLVT
+7 SIEIGTQVT

-67 KERNVVFSIASSK
+67 KEKSVVFSIASSK

-129 DKSYKVL
+129 EKSYKVL

-217 AMVLSE
+217 AMVLSDE
-223 DCMIEDMDTACEALC
+223 CMIEDMDTACEALC

-252 DDDDSIVSARMT
+252 DDDESIVSARMT
-264 EEQWRQQEASKSA
+264 EEQWRQQEASKSS

-287 ILLSVDRVIDFF
+287 ILLSVLRVIDFF
-299 KSKYQGV
+299 KSKHQGV
-306 ELTRI
+306 ELTSI
-311 YITGMGSK
+311 YITGMGCK
-319 VAGIEELFQ
+319 VAGIEDLFENEL
-328 SVLNVETQR
+328 NIPTQR

-363 IGAAIGP
+363 VGAAIAP

-375 KNAAVAGAGADG
+375 KNVASSGSGADA

-399 ICAVAMSAFSLVTY
+399 ICAIAMSAFAFLQY
-413 NTEKTRNDDLN
+413 NTEKQKNDDLN
-424 ARKASLSSINQV
+424 ARKQSLSYINSV

-442 IKSVYDQ
+442 IKNVYSQ
-449 VNNLQT
+449 VNSLYNA
-455 STETQNENLNGLL
+455 TETQNENLNSLI
-468 KQLEGSL
+468 KQLEANL
-475 PRTMTVTFMQSSQDG
+475 PRTMTVSFLQSNDDG
-490 INLTITS
+490 INMTITS

-508 NLEALEM
+508 NLESMEM
-515 RNKDGQMIPVLT
+515 VDKDGQKIPVLT
-527 NISIPSVTASEED
+527 NISIPSVTAADGD
-540 DGSTVYNFTVS
+540 DGSTVYNFSVS
-551 AQYYQA
+551 AQYYQVVQA
-557 AQAAKAA
+557 MVQEAANAIDQSAQASASP
-564 EEQKAAAA
+564 
-572 AAENANTSDGTNN
+572 AN
-585 N
+585 

>member
-67 KERNVVFSIASSK
+67 KEKNVVFSIASSK

-252 DDDDSIVSARMT
+252 DDDESIVSARMT

-299 KSKYQGV
+299 KSKYQGI

-319 VAGIEELFQ
+319 VVGIEELFQ

-375 KNAAVAGAGADG
+375 KNASVAGAGADG

-475 PRTMTVTFMQSSQDG
+475 PRTMTVSFMQSSQDG

-551 AQYYQA
+551 AQYYQV

>member
-7 SIEIGTLVT
+7 SIEIGTQVT

-67 KERNVVFSIASSK
+67 KEKSVVFSIASSK

-129 DKSYKVL
+129 EKSYKVL

-217 AMVLSE
+217 AMVLSDE
-223 DCMIEDMDTACEALC
+223 CMIEDMDTACEALC

-252 DDDDSIVSARMT
+252 DDEESIVSARMT
-264 EEQWRQQEASKSA
+264 EEQWRQQEASKSS
-277 RKVVTDAIGE
+277 RKVVTDAVGE
-287 ILLSVDRVIDFF
+287 ILLSVLRVIDFF
-299 KSKYQGV
+299 KSKHQGV
-306 ELTRI
+306 ELTSI
-311 YITGMGSK
+311 YITGMGCK
-319 VAGIEELFQ
+319 VAGIEELFENE
-328 SVLNVETQR
+328 LNIPTQR

-363 IGAAIGP
+363 VGAAIAP

-375 KNAAVAGAGADG
+375 KNVTSSGAGADA

-399 ICAVAMSAFSLVTY
+399 ICAIAMSAFSFLQY
-413 NTEKTRNDDLN
+413 NTEKQKNDDLT
-424 ARKASLSSINQV
+424 ARKQSLAYINSV

-442 IKSVYDQ
+442 IKKVYDQ
-449 VNNLQT
+449 VNNLYNA
-455 STETQNENLNGLL
+455 TETENENLNSLV
-468 KQLEGSL
+468 KQLEANL
-475 PRTMTVTFMQSSQDG
+475 PRTMTVSYLQSSDDG
-490 INLTITS
+490 INMTITS

-508 NLEALEM
+508 NLESMEM
-515 RNKDGQMIPVLT
+515 QDKDGQKIPVLT
-527 NISIPSVTASEED
+527 NISIPSVTAADAE
-540 DGSTVYNFTVS
+540 DGSTEYSFSVS
-551 AQYYQA
+551 AQYYQVVM
-557 AQAAKAA
+557 AQSQEADTSTSAS
-564 EEQKAAAA
+564 
-572 AAENANTSDGTNN
+572 AN
-585 N
+585 